1 MGQDT
6 YVDTG
11 VSVQL
16 PFTFENRKHIYY
28 LLQESF
34 VESYVQRKKDYDEI
48 YSIKYEYN
56 FNEKE
61 KNENEKENENEN
73 DDHVYYDNHYGFSL
87 PSESFLKKVSMMED
101 EKEFEERFKSNK
113 HNQLT
118 FIFLYPFLN
127 AHARNM
133 SRREHPHIFEQLYN
147 TPDNLIQT
155 IQKGQEFFL
164 KIGVP
169 QKLIRIGYSFTDS
182 T

>member
-16 PFTFENRKHIYY
+16 RFTFENRKHIYY
-28 LLQESF
+28 LLQECL
-34 VESYVQRKKDYDEI
+34 VESYVQHKKDYDEI
-48 YSIKYEYN
+48 YSIEYEYN

-61 KNENEKENENEN
+61 NEENEENEEN
-73 DDHVYYDNHYGFSL
+73 DNHYGFSL
-87 PSESFLKKVSMMED
+87 PSASFLKKVSMMDD
-101 EKEFEERFKSNK
+101 EKEFEERLDKSN
-113 HNQLT
+113 NYSQLT

-133 SRREHPHIFEQLYN
+133 SRREHAHIFEQLYN
-147 TPDNLIQT
+147 TPDNLVQT
-155 IQKGQEFFL
+155 IQEGQEFFL

-169 QKLIRIGYSFTDS
+169 QKLIRIGYSFRDS